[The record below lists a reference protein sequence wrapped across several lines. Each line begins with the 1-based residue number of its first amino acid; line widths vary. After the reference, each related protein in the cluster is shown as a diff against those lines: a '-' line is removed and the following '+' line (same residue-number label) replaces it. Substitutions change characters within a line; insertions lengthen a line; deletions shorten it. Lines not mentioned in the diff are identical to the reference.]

1 MHERTAGMQE
11 GSPGLPPRSVLDAW
25 EANEPRRL
33 PGGQGA
39 AVRAGDLVFKPT
51 GDPER
56 GRWLGESL
64 AGLDHREPVRIA
76 EPVPTLEGQFVVD
89 NWCAWRWLDGAH
101 RHDAWNEILD
111 TSAHVHRALAQLS
124 WSPRAEGSDPWS
136 VADRAAWGEAPLT
149 VPAALDALVA
159 QLVYV
164 DQPRQVIH
172 ADLANNVVFH
182 PDLPPGVIDISPFF
196 RPAAYAD
203 AIVVADAIAWSGAP
217 DELAERFLHRHG
229 PQLLVRAVLFRV
241 AVNPEE
247 LANYQHVADLITD

>member
-1 MHERTAGMQE
+1 MHERTTALPE
-11 GSPGLPPRSVLDAW
+11 NSPQLPPRSAIDAW
-25 EANEPRRL
+25 GASKPQL
-33 PGGQGA
+33 LAGGQGG
-39 AVRAGDLVFKPT
+39 AVRAGDLVFKAT
-51 GDPER
+51 VDAER

-64 AGLDHREPVRIA
+64 AGLDHSEPVRIA
-76 EPVPTLEGQFVVD
+76 EPVPTLDGQFVVD
-89 NWCAWRWLDGAH
+89 SWCAWRWLDGAH
-101 RHDAWNEILD
+101 QRDVWNEVLE
-111 TSAHVHRALAQLS
+111 TSSHLHRALAQLS

-159 QLVYV
+159 KLVPV
-164 DQPRQVIH
+164 DRPRQVIH

-217 DELAERFLHRHG
+217 DELAERLLRRHG
-229 PQLLVRAVLFRV
+229 PQLLARAILFRV
-241 AVNPEE
+241 AVNADE
-247 LANYQHVADLITD
+247 LASYQHVADSITG